1 MILAFTPGTGNLNNL
16 AQLADTIMEVTTSFP
31 VIATLSTTA
40 ELEHL
45 CKEIAELISMLQA
58 LQFPKQ
64 TGTW

>member
-1 MILAFTPGTGNLNNL
+1 MILAFTPDTGNLNNL
-16 AQLADTIMEVTTSFP
+16 AQFADTIMEVATSFP

-40 ELEHL
+40 KLEHL